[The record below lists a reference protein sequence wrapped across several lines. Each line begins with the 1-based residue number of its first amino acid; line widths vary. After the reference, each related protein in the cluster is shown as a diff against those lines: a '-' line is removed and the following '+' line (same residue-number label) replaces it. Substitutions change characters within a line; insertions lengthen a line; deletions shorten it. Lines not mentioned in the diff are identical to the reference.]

1 MQAAHSEK
9 TARGLLGRLL
19 LGPEPD
25 SQRLGRRIGPP
36 RRLPPTPAW
45 AACRPK
51 NGARSWL
58 PILIGRLSV
67 RSAGTKPGDAGAP
80 QNPRFISPPPFSQ
93 HAERRR
99 PLGSLARAG
108 GSPATVRS
116 ATAGTWPG
124 L

>member
-51 NGARSWL
+51 NGVRSWP

-80 QNPRFISPPPFSQ
+80 KTLGSFLLLPSLSTLSGGGHWAALPVP
-93 HAERRR
+93 AARRR
-99 PLGSLARAG
+99 R
-108 GSPATVRS
+108 
-116 ATAGTWPG
+116 
-124 L
+124 

>member
-25 SQRLGRRIGPP
+25 SQRPGHRIGPP
-36 RRLPPTPAW
+36 RRLPPPHAW

-51 NGARSWL
+51 SEARSWP

-67 RSAGTKPGDAGAP
+67 RSAGTKPSDA
-80 QNPRFISPPPFSQ
+80 RPPLEP
-93 HAERRR
+93 
-99 PLGSLARAG
+99 
-108 GSPATVRS
+108 
-116 ATAGTWPG
+116 
-124 L
+124 